1 MDEQYDCFDPNSH
14 KRELQYAKY
23 YVQWKSFGKKI

>member
-1 MDEQYDCFDPNSH
+1 MDEKCDCFDPNSH

-23 YVQWKSFGKKI
+23 KVICYMEI